1 MNKIMGIIDI
11 LKSTAE
17 TLRKA
22 DKIEEF
28 QQILSVQEKL
38 LEMQKNILDLEEKNK
53 SLNEK
58 LKLKENVFFENNA
71 YWLKKDDGSKDGPFC
86 LRCWDKNQKL
96 IRMQY
101 HAALSYRRASF
112 DCTDC
117 KYVYLV

>member
-1 MNKIMGIIDI
+1 MGIIDI

-38 LEMQKNILDLEEKNK
+38 LEMQKKILDLEEENK
-53 SLNEK
+53 GFRERLR
-58 LKLKENVFFENNA
+58 LKEVVFFEHDA
-71 YWLKKDDGSKDGPFC
+71 YWIKKDDGSKDGPFC
-86 LRCWDKNQKL
+86 LHCWDKDQIL

-101 HAALSYRRASF
+101 RAASTGRVASF
-112 DCTDC
+112 NCTEC
-117 KYVYLV
+117 KYIYLA